1 MTIETKR
8 WGHLDWDFM
17 GNARELKRGEKITVT
32 RVREEGMHSWTIE
45 ALGPDVARATYSCPI
60 TINPDGLVIRNFPG
74 AGGRRFENMTIEIK
88 LISFLPWI
96 PGNIREMSQGDTLNQ
111 KSKTSEGLY
120 VWGIMVLTQDS
131 ALTVHARPYTVNM
144 H

>member
-17 GNARELKRGEKITVT
+17 GNARELKKGEKITVT

-60 TINPDGLVIRNFPG
+60 TINPDGSVIRNQKDVKQAVIETNGINLFGYPEFPW
-74 AGGRRFENMTIEIK
+74 R
-88 LISFLPWI
+88 W
-96 PGNIREMSQGDTLNQ
+96 
-111 KSKTSEGLY
+111 
-120 VWGIMVLTQDS
+120 
-131 ALTVHARPYTVNM
+131 RP
-144 H
+144 

>member
-1 MTIETKR
+1 M
-8 WGHLDWDFM
+8 
-17 GNARELKRGEKITVT
+17 ELTF
-32 RVREEGMHSWTIE
+32 
-45 ALGPDVARATYSCPI
+45 
-60 TINPDGLVIRNFPG
+60 LVIRNFPG

-88 LISFLPWI
+88 RISFLPWI

-144 H
+144 DGVIVPGREETSSGVAVKDQINSFGPNNRRWRWRP